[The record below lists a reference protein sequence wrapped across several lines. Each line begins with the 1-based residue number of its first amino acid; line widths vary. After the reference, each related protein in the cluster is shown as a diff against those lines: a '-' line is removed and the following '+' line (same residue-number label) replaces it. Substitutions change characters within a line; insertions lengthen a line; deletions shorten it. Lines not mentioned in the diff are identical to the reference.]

1 MKKFLILLFVLI
13 NIRSYSQE
21 FFFGD
26 SHIHKPEIIS
36 IGHNNLISEEIRYL
50 ILKVP
55 DNTIFPMTGIDIK
68 LGPTTKIY
76 QEIDGVYGTEIIDF
90 SAIEFNKNIPNI
102 FKAVSFDQSYGY
114 IYSLTVLSNS
124 GTQLSIENSIL
135 SFKITNT
142 NNSSNTY
149 TCLVDNASNTI
160 TVDIPSNV
168 NLSDYKYVMTF
179 SDNADVSPINNSTVF
194 LDASNQATITVT
206 SQSGIDRTYTLTANI
221 SNNSLAE
228 ITKIRIEDSSNS
240 NKFFETD
247 ITSTGATTAISI
259 DITTGLDISNYK
271 YIITH
276 SEGSTTIPAN
286 NDSVGDLN
294 TSNYKSFG
302 VTSQDRARQ
311 NIYNLTINRVEDPTD
326 TNAKLA
332 KITHI
337 RIEDMSDSSIYFETY
352 TDSTGDI
359 SPVSLNVTTGLDISN
374 YKYILTHSDGSTT
387 NPINNSSVGDLN
399 TSGSKS
405 IQVTSNDQTN
415 VNTYN
420 LAINRVEIIKRIVS
434 IDKPITLAYFPCWRE
449 SWPSEFGNS
458 KLREIPS
465 YVNTIFLS
473 FAKPNMRYE
482 KGSYDISAT
491 GIQTP
496 YGGFTLLESIN
507 ALNNKGIKVIL
518 SVGGETYWVGGLAE
532 TPNADCFDINYQHIK
547 DFLDDFNIAG
557 IDWDYEPNGQISILS
572 EQFHINKFIEFITK
586 SRAIMPKGE
595 YLIACAPSGVGAL
608 GGVGP
613 IPTGVDD
620 PDSPYNNDY
629 GVSLGDIHSTAGAV
643 GTSPATLFG
652 FASSGHFIPV
662 MKAVGDKIDIVAYQ
676 GYNVGGS
683 IDRVC

>member
-1 MKKFLILLFVLI
+1 MKNFFLCTMLLLFVSCREEI
-13 NIRSYSQE
+13 DQHVNANDGKQ
-21 FFFGD
+21 
-26 SHIHKPEIIS
+26 IIS
-36 IGHNNLISEEIRYL
+36 FKFLAEENVGLNEDVDGKISDSSPPYIELVMPKGVPLDKLKPLIEYEGGRIQ
-50 ILKVP
+50 P
-55 DNTIFPMTGIDIK
+55 D
-68 LGPTTKIY
+68 LGQGK
-76 QEIDGVYGTEIIDF
+76 DRRFFDF
-90 SAIEFNKNIPNI
+90 TR
-102 FKAVSFDQSYGY
+102 GL
-114 IYSLTVLSNS
+114 LTFVVINDE
-124 GTQLSIENSIL
+124 ENSAYDEKE
-135 SFKITNT
+135 SAFYYVDVYTT
-142 NNSSNTY
+142 GQESNM
-149 TCLVDNASNTI
+149 VQDDI
-160 TVDIPSNV
+160 TVDEDGNLDILGSGDEDTNIIVDGLV
-168 NLSDYKYVMTF
+168 N
-179 SDNADVSPINNSTVF
+179 
-194 LDASNQATITVT
+194 
-206 SQSGIDRTYTLTANI
+206 SGI
-221 SNNSLAE
+221 E
-228 ITKIRIEDSSNS
+228 ILE
-240 NKFFETD
+240 
-247 ITSTGATTAISI
+247 
-259 DITTGLDISNYK
+259 
-271 YIITH
+271 
-276 SEGSTTIPAN
+276 
-286 NDSVGDLN
+286 
-294 TSNYKSFG
+294 
-302 VTSQDRARQ
+302 
-311 NIYNLTINRVEDPTD
+311 
-326 TNAKLA
+326 
-332 KITHI
+332 
-337 RIEDMSDSSIYFETY
+337 
-352 TDSTGDI
+352 
-359 SPVSLNVTTGLDISN
+359 
-374 YKYILTHSDGSTT
+374 
-387 NPINNSSVGDLN
+387 
-399 TSGSKS
+399 
-405 IQVTSNDQTN
+405 
-415 VNTYN
+415 
-420 LAINRVEIIKRIVS
+420 
-434 IDKPITLAYFPCWRE
+434 PITLAYFP
-449 SWPSEFGNS
+449 SWSENWAGEGGNS
-458 KLREIPS
+458 KFRSIPS
-465 YVNTIFLS
+465 YVNVVFLS